1 MRKAWEERM
10 KQWREARERDA
21 DRDGRRPETHRGPE
35 RGRWPQGRGSE
46 RMKQWREARERDVD
60 RSGRRPERHREP
72 ERGRWPQGRG
82 LERGG
87 SRGR

>member
-1 MRKAWEERM
+1 MHEARHNQDQHRQKHGDHKGHGNHDRRDRRDKMRKAWEERM
-10 KQWREARERDA
+10 RQWREAPERDA
-21 DRDGRRPETHRGPE
+21 DRDGRRPETHRGL
-35 RGRWPQGRGSE
+35 
-46 RMKQWREARERDVD
+46 
-60 RSGRRPERHREP
+60 